1 MSKAG
6 LLVIE
11 KIGKVQILFFCLL
24 QYWSVNKEYS
34 RLEQSTCKQFVSDVL
49 FEPQTFV
56 RENLLYAYTHVQLTN
71 KTCRRKLCSSNN
83 RIQTKCSEEQDMN
96 HMMPAWITRVKQL
109 ERHPRTQG
117 LRTPRSI
124 PRDAGTGRGSRPRC
138 PLPGG
143 ARGAKVLFQFKGL
156 PWRNSELSLNV
167 SAILLQICFR
177 KCKKCS
183 HRASRIAVIAQSPG
197 GEPPHTPIIQ

>member
-83 RIQTKCSEEQDMN
+83 RIQTNCSEEQDMN
-96 HMMPAWITRVKQL
+96 HMMPAWITRVNNSNAIL
-109 ERHPRTQG
+109 VPRVFERPDLHPG
-117 LRTPRSI
+117 TPE
-124 PRDAGTGRGSRPRC
+124 
-138 PLPGG
+138 LGG
-143 ARGAKVLFQFKGL
+143 AAAPVALYQEGQGGQR
-156 PWRNSELSLNV
+156 
-167 SAILLQICFR
+167 
-177 KCKKCS
+177 CS
-183 HRASRIAVIAQSPG
+183 FNLKDCLGEIANC
-197 GEPPHTPIIQ
+197 H